1 MDPMND
7 LDRVC
12 NNINNHEKSI
22 TASESDPNQ
31 VIDTNNPNEV
41 NISRGNNVEVVSP
54 RQPVQIV
61 HEHNQYMP
69 IANVIRIMRRILPLY
84 AKISDD
90 AKEIVQECVSEYISF
105 ITGEANEH
113 CQQEQRK
120 TVTAEDVLWAM
131 GKLGFDDYIEP
142 LSLFLT
148 KYREAEGI
156 NRNSFFMKRERGDGR
171 RKENAMRGHYRPLG
185 LALAEQQPGVYE
197 PGAMSGSYRD
207 GEEGGSGSGGVGP
220 ISPFLSQ
227 GQGESF
233 VGGGLDPFAQF
244 KLQE

>member
-1 MDPMND
+1 MDPVND

-12 NNINNHEKSI
+12 NNINNHEKS
-22 TASESDPNQ
+22 TTESDPKQ

-41 NISRGNNVEVVSP
+41 NISKGNNAEVVSP
-54 RQPVQIV
+54 RQPVQLV
-61 HEHNQYMP
+61 REHDQYVP
-69 IANVIRIMRRILPLY
+69 IANVIRIMRRILPPY

-90 AKEIVQECVSEYISF
+90 AKETVQECVSEYISF

-142 LSLFLT
+142 LSDFLT

-156 NRNSFFMKRERGDGR
+156 NHNSFFMKRERGDGR
-171 RKENAMRGHYRPLG
+171 RKKNAMRGHYGPPG
-185 LALAEQQPGVYE
+185 FALSTHQPGVYE
-197 PGAMSGSYRD
+197 PGAMSGYYRE

-220 ISPFLSQ
+220 ISPSLSQ
-227 GQGESF
+227 GHGQSV